1 MGLYAVNLKP
11 NFKFLEEINIK
22 TFTIIVIPAFNFLQ
36 YILCNLVWIN
46 NILKDCASLRVKWG
60 KIVGNILVPCI
71 LSVAYNIY
79 FFQGRNSF

>member
-1 MGLYAVNLKP
+1 MGLYAVNLNP

-36 YILCNLVWIN
+36 YILCNL
-46 NILKDCASLRVKWG
+46 DCASFRVKWG

-71 LSVAYNIY
+71 LSVAHNIY